1 MNAALFQPPD
11 VPEWST
17 LSPTSMSSNDE
28 PSELAQRRDLDRLWR
43 AGRLSWKLDE
53 HQLRVYEHYRA
64 WESQPQVESKPGDM
78 PRIFVMD
85 VSRRWGKTF
94 LCDLI
99 KIEDC
104 IRQPGSLH
112 TYACAFAKDI
122 AEIILPLTDDICED
136 APEDVRPQFRSSHQG
151 RSMGLFFPNG
161 SQLRLVGIDMNP
173 RGLRGRGSDGFCVSE
188 AGHVKKLKRTVSD
201 VVYPQFQRRAHAR
214 MILESNAP
222 EDIDHDFDK
231 YFVPDAQRRQAY
243 VFQTIDDNQA
253 LPESEKQEFIDAAGG
268 RGAPTCEREYYGV
281 RVRDPQRTVIPEF
294 QQSVHVVS
302 ITMPKYAQAYGSADP
317 GTRDKY
323 GLVFAYWDWAR
334 QVLVVRRS
342 WAKTNAGLRDVADV
356 VRTAN
361 RELWG
366 VGQAVGPGSA
376 GYKDADRSPEPLQW
390 WDGEKLRDNP
400 YRQISDTDARAIGE
414 LNREHDVKFTAADKR
429 LAKKEAQSGSA
440 RRLPEAKLASLR
452 QAFRDNRIE
461 ISVEDVPDG
470 DYGALAIQLQN
481 GRWNETRTDFE
492 RTDELGHL
500 DCVMALA
507 YLWHAIDKNT
517 NPNKPDWAD
526 MDPREC
532 YVPPTLKKQKQ
543 TVVVLNKVFGGGS
556 RFRQPVTRFTSGG
569 I

>member
-1 MNAALFQPPD
+1 MSALFQAPE

-17 LSPTSMSSNDE
+17 PSQTSTSSNDSSNVVSLSNAHE
-28 PSELAQRRDLDRLWR
+28 ILWR
-43 AGRLSWKLDE
+43 KGRLRWKLVGHD
-53 HQLRVYEHYRA
+53 HQQRVYDKYRA
-64 WESQPQVESKPGDM
+64 WEKAPQVDSKPGEM
-78 PRIFVMD
+78 RRIFVLD
-85 VSRRWGKTF
+85 ISRRWGKTY
-94 LCDLI
+94 LVLLW

-104 IRQPGSLH
+104 LRAPGSLH

-122 AEIILPLTDDICED
+122 AEIILPLADDICVD
-136 APEDVRPQFRSSHQG
+136 APADCMPEFKSSHQG

-173 RGLRGRGSDGFCVSE
+173 RGLRGRGSDGFAISE

-201 VVYPQFQRRAHAR
+201 VVYPQFQRRKKAR

-231 YFVPDAQRRQAY
+231 WFVPDAQRRQAY
-243 VFQTIDDNQA
+243 VFQTIDDNKA

-294 QQSVHVVS
+294 QQSLHIVS
-302 ITMPKYAQAYGSADP
+302 IELPKYAQAYGSADP
-317 GTRDKY
+317 GSRDKY

-361 RELWG
+361 QELWG
-366 VGQAVGPGSA
+366 GV
-376 GYKDADRSPEPLQW
+376 QW

-414 LNREHDVKFTAADKR
+414 LNREHDIKFQAADKR
-429 LAKKEAQSGSA
+429 LAKTEAQSGSA
-440 RRLPEAKLASLR
+440 RRLPEAKLMSLR

-461 ISVEDVPDG
+461 ISVEDAPNG

-481 GRWNETRTDFE
+481 GRWNDTRTDFE

-517 NPNKPDWAD
+517 NPNKPELMPGQDVFFA
-526 MDPREC
+526 PNHTKFEKRNI
-532 YVPPTLKKQKQ
+532 K
-543 TVVVLNKVFGGGS
+543 VLNEAFGKTRLAGRR
-556 RFRQPVTRFTSGG
+556 RFA
-569 I
+569 